1 MALNKKIITVC
12 EEGICPICGE
22 LLDYYDSTPDYLL
35 WNCSNCHATG
45 KEGKEYD
52 SEGNAVFDGKHFE
65 VHLNCGIPV
74 IIEDAPADMTP
85 GPEPEPITVVAS
97 CKEDICPICGA
108 ETELTGNDFDG
119 KYSVDKEWK
128 CPSCGAV
135 GIGVYEEET
144 IYNFA
149 GRHYDVFDGNG
160 VPVQIIPSE
169 LPKGRKT
176 WKIPVSWEM
185 CGYVHIDAPTLAEA
199 MEKVRVDNDDIP
211 LPDDAA
217 YVDGSFC
224 LSYEEE
230 AEIRDLHNNGQPD
243 AEVL

>member
-1 MALNKKIITVC
+1 MRQVKITTKC
-12 EEGICPICGE
+12 EEGICPICGGR
-22 LLDYYDSTPDYLL
+22 LYYLDSTPDYNP
-35 WNCSNCHATG
+35 WQCCTCSATG

-52 SEGNAVFDGKHFE
+52 SEGNAVFDGKHYE

-74 IIEDAPADMTP
+74 IIEDAPADVTP
-85 GPEPEPITVVAS
+85 EPEPEPITIVAT
-97 CKEDICPICGA
+97 CKEDICPICGGK
-108 ETELTGNDFDG
+108 TELTGDEFDY
-119 KYSVDKEWK
+119 KYGIEKEWK
-128 CPSCGAV
+128 CPSCGAK
-135 GIGVYEEET
+135 GYGRYQEET
-144 IYNFA
+144 LHNFA
-149 GRHYDVFDGNG
+149 GEHVDVVNGDG
-160 VPVQIIPSE
+160 VPVQINPPE

-199 MEKVRVDNDDIP
+199 MEKVRSDNDDIP
-211 LPDDAA
+211 LPAGD

-243 AEVL
+243 AEVQ